1 MTSTEN
7 EKKITSYWLIGL
19 AEALLIFAGG
29 FLLLFWKHLPPE
41 VPWLYS
47 LPWGG
52 SQLMSKIWFALT
64 LPIAMAVGGV
74 NLAISRRI
82 RRQDIVVAVV
92 IEGATLLLIVMYLAA
107 FFRVVS
113 IIT

>member
-1 MTSTEN
+1 MKN
-7 EKKITSYWLIGL
+7 ERKITNHWLIGL
-19 AEALLIFAGG
+19 AEALLFLAGV

-52 SQLMSKIWFALT
+52 AQLLPKIWFVLT
-64 LPIAMAVGGV
+64 LPIAVVAGGV
-74 NLAISRRI
+74 NLIISERVRR
-82 RRQDIVVAVV
+82 RDTVVAVV
-92 IEGATLLLIVMYLAA
+92 IEGATLLLTVMYLAA

>member
-7 EKKITSYWLIGL
+7 ERKITSYWLIWL
-19 AEALLIFAGG
+19 AEALLFLAGL
-29 FLLLFWKHLPPE
+29 FLLLFWKRLPPE

-52 SQLMSKIWFALT
+52 SQLMPKIWFALT